1 MIRSRVLK
9 NFFKIKVAVTGL
21 IIISLIFIIALLA
34 YVIAPDNTPY
44 ANGQQITLG
53 NIKPGKVITFLNIK
67 RNKITD
73 SESWIYKFMHGF
85 PSAYNRIPINN
96 CEVNGDSIFIEE
108 YGSTSKTKFQ
118 NSFHLAD
125 IFYAIQG
132 ERTIKKKSGNYIIP
146 IVNGKHKTVSISKLK
161 AQIPEEAIKQQTFWL
176 GTDRFGRDM
185 LSRIIVGSRISISV
199 GFIAVGISLFV
210 GIILGLLGGYYGGI
224 VDKLIMWLINVVWSI
239 PTLLLVIA
247 ISMVLGKGFWQI
259 FLAVGLTMWVEVA
272 RVVRGQVKS
281 LKEKDFVL
289 SARVLGISGSRIMF
303 RHILPNTTGPLIV
316 ISAANFAT
324 AILLE
329 AGLSFLGIGVQPP
342 MPSWGNMIRDHYGY
356 IVVDQAY
363 LAIVPGGA
371 IMLMVWS
378 FNVLGYGLRDAFD
391 VKN

>member
-1 MIRSRVLK
+1 MLK
-9 NFFKIKVAVTGL
+9 NKAIQRFLNVKVAVAGL
-21 IIISLIFIIALLA
+21 IIIVLVLLLA
-34 YVIAPDNTPY
+34 LFAYVVAPDNTPF
-44 ANGQQITLG
+44 ANNQQITLS
-53 NIKPGKVITFLNIK
+53 NLRPGKTIDFVKVRKNTDRGDVSFFSGFL
-67 RNKITD
+67 
-73 SESWIYKFMHGF
+73 YGF
-85 PSAYNRIPINN
+85 PSQYRYLPIQKYKISH
-96 CEVNGDSIFIEE
+96 DSVLLKDFASL
-108 YGSTSKTKFQ
+108 G
-118 NSFHLAD
+118 
-125 IFYAIQG
+125 
-132 ERTIKKKSGNYIIP
+132 IKKYDAAIHLVDLVYPVNPDSVIRKRGHAYTFYDIYDHKRKAKREELLQII
-146 IVNGKHKTVSISKLK
+146 
-161 AQIPEEAIKQQTFWL
+161 QEELVTKRTFLL
-176 GTDRFGRDM
+176 GTDRFGRDL

-199 GFIAVGISLFV
+199 GFIAVGISLLV
-210 GIILGLLGGYYGGI
+210 GIVLGLFGGYFGGAI
-224 VDKLIMWLINVVWSI
+224 DRFIMWLINVVWSI

-281 LKEKDFVL
+281 IKQKDFVQA
-289 SARVLGISGSRIMF
+289 ARVLGFSNLRIMF
-303 RHILPNTTGPLIV
+303 RHILPNTIGPLIV

-363 LAIVPGGA
+363 LAIVPGVA
-371 IMLMVWS
+371 IMLLVWA